1 MVFEVVLRLSGLK
14 REYPYV
20 CMCESTADVGAAYS
34 LRLGTSVE
42 ACFKNL
48 DQNDLLFLT
57 YGVCFSFSAFFSFQ
71 IEFPPGGFDST

>member
-48 DQNDLLFLT
+48 AQNDLLFLT
-57 YGVCFSFSAFFSFQ
+57 Y
-71 IEFPPGGFDST
+71 